1 MEAKRSEAEVPK
13 AKSCR
18 KDRKKSH
25 KGPKATPGKIQN
37 PNPID
42 LQKYSMTMVSRPSP
56 GGSYFSTIHGSSPSA
71 AGGGASASSLSAA
84 TSAAAAAVPPPPF
97 SEESQK
103 VIDDD
108 TNTAPS
114 SDVHNSSSAL
124 NSTPYLQS
132 RLVQLRHQ
140 SQDLSTEL
148 TKKLATSR
156 SGQSLLH
163 IGPSLSTLPPDL
175 TSLLEALSPL
185 LSQVEQYETENRG
198 ELDKLVHMGREVQCA
213 VKKREFSE
221 QCAEIYSDLMGAEEV
236 LRWKNKQKKK
246 KKKKQQSENMGG
258 GGKGGK
264 KNDEGK
270 NDDMDEDEDDWSE
283 DETEEGKKFIWYVF
297 KFLYV
302 KLWSWSNIVST
313 LTPTNQ
319 SF

>member
-1 MEAKRSEAEVPK
+1 MST
-13 AKSCR
+13 
-18 KDRKKSH
+18 
-25 KGPKATPGKIQN
+25 ATA
-37 PNPID
+37 
-42 LQKYSMTMVSRPSP
+42 SSRPSP

-71 AGGGASASSLSAA
+71 AGGGASAASLSAA

-103 VIDDD
+103 IIDDND
-108 TNTAPS
+108 TNTTPS

-185 LSQVEQYETENRG
+185 LAQVEQYETENRG

-246 KKKKQQSENMGG
+246 KKKQSENKGG
-258 GGKGGK
+258 GEKGK
-264 KNDEGK
+264 KNEESEI
-270 NDDMDEDEDDWSE
+270 DDMDEDDWSE
-283 DETEEGKKFIWYVF
+283 DETVEGKFISV
-297 KFLYV
+297 
-302 KLWSWSNIVST
+302 
-313 LTPTNQ
+313 
-319 SF
+319 